1 MTLADCYGANSGI
14 NTSAVAHQK
23 MRTKRGKQN
32 QEWKTRIGEVKTNE
46 IMSSEIRTGS
56 RLGYF
61 LPALLVLWF
70 APLQAADVSVKLDR
84 NSIVEGETVTLILQT
99 DDPKQNLDAD
109 LSVLENDFAVLDR
122 RSETQMSIVNGRQS
136 ATVRLM
142 LVLEPRRSGDLQI
155 PPLKVGASTTRAI
168 NLHVDPAPEL
178 EPGELPPVFIEV
190 EVAPEASPHYVNAQ
204 LGLTVRVFYR
214 QNLTEAAISQP
225 EPAPAS
231 VRLLDELAFQA
242 DRNGVR
248 YRVLERRYAIFP
260 ERSGELTIP
269 PLQLSGRL
277 VERRKDRLWQPS
289 VRGRRIE
296 VKSEA
301 IQLTIQPRPGAAAG
315 DSWQPARQ
323 LELSEQISASGGLRV
338 GEPVTRTVIV
348 DAVGLEEHMI
358 TEPAWP
364 EISHV
369 RIYPDQP
376 QGISR
381 DDGQWVLGHKEFRYA
396 VVPEEEGE
404 LVLPELTVHWW
415 DTVNDRQRTSVLP
428 SRVIQVEPSAVT
440 SLPQQALAAPAPE
453 VAGTPRNPGGNGGPA
468 YWRWL
473 AFLFA
478 FLWLTTLAA
487 AWRRRTRST
496 SQGSNRQTG
505 PGEDESRLLK
515 SLKQACNLGDSGQT
529 RRALGA
535 WLDRFGPVNAS
546 GSLLN
551 FAAAIE
557 DQPLRAGV
565 YAMDADGFRPDSNG
579 SWDSKQFWKQF
590 EAWRKAWQAS
600 SAAEKP
606 SITDLYAKENREV

>member
-1 MTLADCYGANSGI
+1 M
-14 NTSAVAHQK
+14 V
-23 MRTKRGKQN
+23 KQI
-32 QEWKTRIGEVKTNE
+32 KIGDRFKF
-46 IMSSEIRTGS
+46 
-56 RLGYF
+56 F
-61 LPALLVLWF
+61 LPGLLTLVLLSLWLV
-70 APLQAADVSVKLDR
+70 PLQAADVSVKLDR

-109 LSVLENDFAVLDR
+109 LAELENDFAVLDR

-155 PPLKVGASTTRAI
+155 PPLNVGASTTRAI
-168 NLHVDPAPEL
+168 ELHVDPAPEL
-178 EPGELPPVFIEV
+178 EPGELPAVFIEV
-190 EVAPEASPHYVNAQ
+190 GVTPETSPHYVNAQ
-204 LGLTVRVFYR
+204 LGLTVRVYYK

-225 EPAPAS
+225 EPSPAS

-277 VERRKDRLWQPS
+277 VERRNDRLWQPS
-289 VRGRRIE
+289 VRGRRIQA
-296 VKSEA
+296 KSEA
-301 IQLTIQPRPGAAAG
+301 IQLTIQPRPASAAG
-315 DSWQPARQ
+315 NSWQPARQ
-323 LELSEQISASGGLRV
+323 LELSEQLSASDGLRV

-358 TEPAWP
+358 TEPDWP
-364 EISHV
+364 EIGHV

-396 VVPEEEGE
+396 VVPEKEGE

-415 DTVNDRQRTSVLP
+415 DTISDRQRTSVLP
-428 SRVIQVEPSAVT
+428 SRVIQVQPSAVT
-440 SLPQQALAAPAPE
+440 PLPQQSLAAPAPE
-453 VAGTPRNPGGNGGPA
+453 GAGALRNPGGNGGPV

-473 AFLFA
+473 TLLFA

-487 AWRRRTRST
+487 AWRRRTRNA
-496 SQGSNRQTG
+496 SQGSNRQLV
-505 PGEDESRLLK
+505 PGEDESQLLK
-515 SLKQACNLGDSGQT
+515 SLKQACNLADNVQA
-529 RRALGA
+529 RRALVA
-535 WLDRFGPVNAS
+535 WLDRFGPANGS
-546 GSLLN
+546 GSLLD
-551 FAAAIE
+551 FAADIE
-557 DQPLRAGV
+557 DQSLRAGV
-565 YAMDADGFRPDSNG
+565 YAMDAEGFRPDSNG
-579 SWDSKQFWKQF
+579 SWNSKQFWKQF
-590 EAWRKAWQAS
+590 EAWRKTWQAS
-600 SAAEKP
+600 SATEKP
-606 SITDLYAKENREV
+606 PVTDLYAKENRSAG